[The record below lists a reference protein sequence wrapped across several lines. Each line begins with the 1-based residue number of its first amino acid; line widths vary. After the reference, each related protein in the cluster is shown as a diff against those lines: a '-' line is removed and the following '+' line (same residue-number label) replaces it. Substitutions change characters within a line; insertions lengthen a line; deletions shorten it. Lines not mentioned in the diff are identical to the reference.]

1 MTLDSQPGSA
11 QPSPADC
18 PGRRVFLIDSQSIFR
33 EALRLIVDMEPAFEV
48 VGDAGTATEAATLID
63 SLKPDVILTECAL
76 PDRTGMQFI
85 SDLHARWPHVGILVL
100 TALGPIAC
108 KAAASRSGVLGCLPK
123 SCGSAELLRAIS
135 QVASGRKYMGPS
147 LQTRRGR
154 AADPD
159 LPSSSNS
166 VSLTARQRQILRHVA
181 LGHKNIEIGAMLGIS
196 TKSVSKHRTGLRNA
210 LRIRT
215 TAGLIRYAVREGF
228 VTENCAAPIAT
239 PAMPARHPVAP
250 NTAPHL

>member
-18 PGRRVFLIDSQSIFR
+18 PSQGVFLIDSQSIFR
-33 EALRLIVDMEPAFEV
+33 EALRLIVNMEPAFEV
-48 VGDAGTATEAATLID
+48 VGEAGTATEAATLID
-63 SLKPDVILTECAL
+63 SLKPDVIVTECAL

-85 SDLHARWPHVGILVL
+85 SDLHARWPHAGILVL
-100 TALGPIAC
+100 TAFGPIAC
-108 KAAASRSGVLGCLPK
+108 RAAASRRGVLGCLPK
-123 SCGSAELLRAIS
+123 SCGSAELRTAIS
-135 QVASGRKYMGPS
+135 QVASGRKYMYPS
-147 LQTRRGR
+147 LQPRRGR
-154 AADPD
+154 AAEPD
-159 LPSSSNS
+159 LLSSSAS

-181 LGHKNIEIGAMLGIS
+181 LGHGNIEIGLILGIS

-228 VTENCAAPIAT
+228 VTENCDAPIAT
-239 PAMPARHPVAP
+239 TERIPQATV
-250 NTAPHL
+250 L